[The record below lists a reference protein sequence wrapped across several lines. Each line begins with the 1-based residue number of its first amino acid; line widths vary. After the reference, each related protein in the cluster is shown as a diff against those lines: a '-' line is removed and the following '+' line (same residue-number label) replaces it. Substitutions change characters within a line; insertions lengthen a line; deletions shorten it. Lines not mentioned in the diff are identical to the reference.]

1 MAASEKDPLRDRFER
16 ELSTLADDAASSDSN
31 ILSDRIELLNSL
43 AKLIETRDSLRPK
56 PHNWWP
62 PVVLACT
69 LMIVSVLLFAR
80 VRETEI
86 ELDVSV
92 AQASFSLH
100 DAQVLSDPIDLSAL
114 GISGLRAVQLP
125 EAQNPHTTEIPPAG
139 KGGQPASFVS
149 ASVADERHGI
159 ITLAPI
165 VLPSG
170 AIVRLSCSD
179 AASQY
184 RLSLNADGLQLQAA
198 VNGTVKINTPGS
210 PNRLNVFANPK
221 QIIAQGGNEEL
232 NLDLTLSSPRGFAF
246 SPQMEIRE
254 LDLMRTDQ
262 FLEPDRTFVKHQSTI
277 HSGTLFLESLNGQV
291 FKLRPGEELHFA
303 HSDGEIRS
311 LVLTPNHIDLKYHGT
326 VAGMTA
332 GTGEG
337 HHSIMPTYL
346 DWLKARHGLSLLWA
360 TALYL
365 FGLAAAALRW
375 AGVRL

>member
-1 MAASEKDPLRDRFER
+1 MSAFDKGPLRDRFEK
-16 ELSTLADDAASSDSN
+16 ELSTLAADAANSDSI
-31 ILSDRIELLNSL
+31 ILADRIELLNSL

-56 PHNWWP
+56 PRNWWP

-69 LMIVSVLLFAR
+69 LIIVSVLLFAR

-92 AQASFSLH
+92 AQVGFSLP
-100 DAQVLSDPIDLSAL
+100 DAQVLSDPIDLSSL

-125 EAQNPHTTEIPPAG
+125 PAQNPRTKESPPAG
-139 KGGQPASFVS
+139 KGQPASFVS
-149 ASVADERHGI
+149 ASVAEQHGI

-165 VLPSG
+165 VLPSS

-179 AASQY
+179 AANQY

-198 VNGTVKINTPGS
+198 VNGTVKISTPGS
-210 PNRLNVFANPK
+210 PNRLDVFATPK

-232 NLDLTLSSPRGFAF
+232 NLDLTMSSPRGFAF
-246 SPQMEIRE
+246 SPQMEIRK
-254 LDLMRTDQ
+254 LDLMRIDQ
-262 FLEPDRTFVKHQSTI
+262 FLEPNRTFVKHQSTV
-277 HSGTLFLESLNGQV
+277 HSGTLFFESLDGQV

-303 HSDGEIRS
+303 HSEGEIRS
-311 LVLTPNHIDLKYHGT
+311 LVLAPNHIDLKYHGK
-326 VAGMTA
+326 VVGMTA

-337 HHSIMPTYL
+337 HRSIMPTYL
-346 DWLKARHGLSLLWA
+346 EWLKARHGLSLLWA

-375 AGVRL
+375 VGVRL